1 MRDFG
6 VPLDMLD
13 PGVTTNATRAVTRAG
28 MTNAM
33 VTRRPVD
40 IFSCS
45 TYGKDMSGSTGE
57 KGLWFGVFFQKPAPT
72 AAMPL
77 QKAISERSSA
87 ALWEKQT

>member
-1 MRDFG
+1 MSDFG
-6 VPLDMLD
+6 VPRDTPG
-13 PGVTTNATRAVTRAG
+13 PGVNTSVTKAVTRAG

-57 KGLWFGVFFQKPAPT
+57 KGLWFGVTFQKPAPT

-77 QKAISERSSA
+77 
-87 ALWEKQT
+87 

>member
-6 VPLDMLD
+6 ISCDTPD
-13 PGVTTNATRAVTRAG
+13 PGVKTSVTKAVMIAGIINAI
-28 MTNAM
+28 

-57 KGLWFGVFFQKPAPT
+57 NGRWFGVFFQKPAPT

-77 QKAISERSSA
+77 VHSQ
-87 ALWEKQT
+87 